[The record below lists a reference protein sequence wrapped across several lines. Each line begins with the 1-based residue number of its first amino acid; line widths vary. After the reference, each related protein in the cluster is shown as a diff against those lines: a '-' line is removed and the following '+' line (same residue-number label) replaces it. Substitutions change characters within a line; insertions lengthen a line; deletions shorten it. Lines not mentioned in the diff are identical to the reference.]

1 MRWCTMALW
10 RFMEYYSEADN
21 NMIQEWYS
29 RRDPD
34 VRADFDTTLKNLSIA
49 PEWRG
54 MKEFKHLGRKG
65 LCEVRFTTA
74 NVQHRVLG
82 FFGPGERTFSL
93 YVGATKKQKVYKPSN
108 AFDLAIKYRNGLKNG
123 KGSLHERPL

>member
-1 MRWCTMALW
+1 MALW
-10 RFMEYYSEADN
+10 RFMDYYSEAGN
-21 NMIQEWYS
+21 NMIQEWYK

-49 PEWRG
+49 PAPEWRD
-54 MKEFKHLGRKG
+54 MKEFKHLGREG

-74 NVQHRVLG
+74 NVQYRVAG

-93 YVGATKKQKVYKPSN
+93 YVCATHKQKVYNPPN
-108 AFDLAIKYRNGLKNG
+108 ALDLAIKHRNGVKNG
-123 KGSLHERPL
+123 KGTLRERPL